1 MATLSPLLTD
11 MEGYDPATVALV
23 GFLRAEADLS
33 EQRAESLRT
42 QATNLAAQFGITED
56 LQQRYGTE

>member
-1 MATLSPLLTD
+1 